1 VNRLKW
7 GDFSTLY
14 SIKAIQKA
22 REYDLD
28 LHETGQL
35 IHDYWI
41 LAQMIAEKQLDY
53 TNPFLEDYTREKA
66 ESHQEMLVPYK
77 ELSFDDQV
85 KDLYL
90 FYVHDTKRFMSLEGA
105 KEIVG
110 HFPRVIT
117 WVNWM

>member
-1 VNRLKW
+1 MKW

-14 SIKAIQKA
+14 SKLAIAKAA
-22 REYDLD
+22 EYNLD

-41 LAQMIAEKQLDY
+41 LAQMIAEKQLDF
-53 TNPFLEDYTREKA
+53 TNPFLVDYTKEKA
-66 ESHQEMLVPYK
+66 ESHQPMLVSYK

-90 FYVHDTKRFMSLEGA
+90 FWEFDRERFLSLPGA
-105 KEIVG
+105 EEIIK
-110 HFPRVIT
+110 HFPRVIS
-117 WVNWM
+117 WVEWE

>member
-1 VNRLKW
+1 MKW

-22 REYDLD
+22 REYDLN

-35 IHDYWI
+35 IHDYWV
-41 LAQMIAEKQLDY
+41 LAQMTAEKQLDY

-66 ESHQEMLVPYK
+66 EAHQTMLKPYN
-77 ELSFDDQV
+77 ELTFDTQV

-90 FYVHDTKRFMSLEGA
+90 FYVHDTKRFMSMNGA
-105 KEIVG
+105 MEIVK

-117 WVNWM
+117 WVNWK

>member
-1 VNRLKW
+1 MKW

-14 SIKAIQKA
+14 SIKAIEKA
-22 REYDLD
+22 SEYNLD

-53 TNPFLEDYTREKA
+53 TNPFLVDYTREKA
-66 ESHQEMLVPYK
+66 ESHQPMLVSYK
-77 ELSFDDQV
+77 ELIFDDKV

-90 FYVHDTKRFMSLEGA
+90 FYVHDTERFMSMHGA
-105 KEIVG
+105 ETIVK

-117 WVNWM
+117 WVNWK

>member
-1 VNRLKW
+1 MKW

-53 TNPFLEDYTREKA
+53 TNPFLVDYTREKA

-90 FYVHDTKRFMSLEGA
+90 FYVHDTNRFMSLEGA

-110 HFPRVIT
+110 LFPRVIT